1 MRKPLAPRKPWAP
14 YTYRRLSGSSSNLGA
29 PLRRSS
35 TTRSQRTRRR
45 RSTAWPDV
53 KKHRLLL
60 SDAFDLTC
68 GRQLKHA
75 QLCKQ
80 LAKWT
85 STHAST
91 VAAFESLFLYQD
103 VPHRGRLQGPITK
116 ERVRETGSGFPKLKA
131 KGAQLNKPRLG
142 RQKRAGG
149 LGRQKTWL
157 LLK

>member
-1 MRKPLAPRKPWAP
+1 MEQTEAKLENAVEFNENKLERTLEQFETKFEALKTKLDAINAKLIMAECSAALTCGPKTLFYYSKGKPEDKKKAIC
-14 YTYRRLSGSSSNLGA
+14 
-29 PLRRSS
+29 
-35 TTRSQRTRRR
+35 
-45 RSTAWPDV
+45 WPDV

-103 VPHRGRLQGPITK
+103 VPHRGRLQGLQGQLTK
-116 ERVRETGSGFPKLKA
+116 EPSCRLKF
-131 KGAQLNKPRLG
+131 
-142 RQKRAGG
+142 
-149 LGRQKTWL
+149 
-157 LLK
+157 